1 MRRALPLLALLL
13 GCHND
18 KDGGGGNVGDDSGG
32 PDAPTLV
39 LTLDTDT
46 TRAGEALGYTLTVVQ
61 GDESTSVTADSLSSD
76 LEATLTFDDLS
87 LTPTLAGDHTLT
99 ALATWEGET
108 LEATAPLV
116 VTAGAATSLDLTLDG
131 GNFVA
136 GDSLGYTV
144 SATDAYGNAVDTSAA
159 TLAPSS
165 DDVTASGG
173 LLSGTVAGSYAL
185 TASLDGASDTEYFQI
200 LAGPAVSITLE
211 LSDTAL
217 EVGDSTTA
225 EVQVSD
231 AYGNAI
237 EDDYTLSV
245 DGSGATVLDGD
256 QISFP
261 EEGWYTVTATTADG
275 TELSDSVGP
284 LLVDSSG
291 PDLVIDSPERG
302 SWSEV
307 DSGTVTGT
315 VSDAWSD
322 VSELTVNG
330 AEVDVG
336 ADGSF
341 SADVGYTF
349 GLNVLDTEALDGDGN
364 STTDTRSVLE
374 GSFASYGA
382 TAPSAMVARM
392 NEGAGGL
399 DELEVLGEGLVEG
412 TDLDALIP
420 YPAYSYSQDTC
431 IDYWFGETCWT
442 WYSVNLYITSPS
454 IGSTDL
460 ELDPKST
467 GQLQAAFTVYNPRLN
482 WSASGTV
489 VGIGYSGS
497 GTISADS
504 ITATLLMTPSVS
516 GGDIGVSVDSVSV
529 SSSGFDFDF
538 DSWLYDALDYIGV
551 DIDGM
556 VRDYMEDAIADV
568 VYDEVP
574 SVVGDALQDLE
585 IGYSFDLADN
595 SYQFLA
601 VPDSVGVDETG
612 VTLGLGTTFSTSS
625 WTNSRTGLGSLY
637 YGYAQPT
644 WVGDTGTQIG
654 VSADFLNQVFY
665 AMWGGGLLNQ
675 TLTDEDLGLDV
686 ADLSLVLPGLT
697 DLTVTT
703 EPLLPPVVIPGKG
716 DDLLKMQVGDLLV
729 TIYDGEVSPDNVYMQ
744 VYVSADAGLALTAT
758 SDATL
763 SATLGTPDLYFD
775 VVYPD
780 ANSTAASSAEDLLTM
795 LVPLLLP
802 ELTSA
807 LGEIAIPEI
816 EGFTFSDITVTEE
829 GPDSGYTV
837 LSGQLSGG

>member
-18 KDGGGGNVGDDSGG
+18 KDGGGGNVGESGLPSG
-32 PDAPTLV
+32 PALV
-39 LTLDTDT
+39 LTLDSDT
-46 TRAGEALGYTLTVVQ
+46 TRAGESVGYTLSVVQ
-61 GDESTSVTADSLSSD
+61 GDETTSVSADSLSSD
-76 LEATLTFDDLS
+76 LEATLSFDDQS
-87 LTPTLAGDHTLT
+87 VSPTLAGDHTLT
-99 ALATWEGET
+99 AVATWEGEA
-108 LEATAPLV
+108 LEATAALV

-136 GDSLGYTV
+136 GDSLGYAVT
-144 SATDAYGNAVDTSAA
+144 ATDAYGNAVDTSDA
-159 TLAPSS
+159 TLTPSS
-165 DDVTASGG
+165 DDVTASSG
-173 LLSGTVAGSYAL
+173 LLSGTVAGSYSL
-185 TASLDGASDTEYFQI
+185 TASLDGASDLEYFQI
-200 LAGPAVSITLE
+200 LAGPAETITLT
-211 LSDTAL
+211 LSDTDL

-225 EVQVSD
+225 LVQVED

-237 EDDYTLSV
+237 DDDYTLSV
-245 DGSGATVLDGD
+245 DGSGTTVVDGD

-284 LLVDSSG
+284 LLVDSTG
-291 PDLVIDSPERG
+291 PELVIDSPERG
-302 SWSEV
+302 SWSEE
-307 DSGTVTGT
+307 DTGTVSGT

-336 ADGSF
+336 SDGSF
-341 SADVGYTF
+341 STDVGYTF
-349 GLNVLDTEALDGDGN
+349 GLNVLSTEAMDGDGN
-364 STTDTRSVLE
+364 LSTDTRSVLE

-392 NEGAGGL
+392 NEGEGGL
-399 DELEVLGEGLVEG
+399 DELEVLGEGLVES

-431 IDYWFGETCWT
+431 IDYWFGKTCWT
-442 WYSVNLYITSPS
+442 WYSVKLYITSPS

-460 ELDPKST
+460 QLDPKST
-467 GQLQAAFTVYNPRLN
+467 GQLQASFTVNDPHLN

-489 VGIGYSGS
+489 VGISYSGS

-504 ITATLLMTPSVS
+504 ITATLLMTPYVS
-516 GGDIGVSVDSVSV
+516 GGNIGVTVDSVAV

-556 VRDYMEDAIADV
+556 VRDYMEQAISDV

-574 SVVGDALQDLE
+574 AVVGDALQDLE

-595 SYQFLA
+595 TYQFLA

-612 VTLGLGTTFSTSS
+612 ITLGLGTTFSTSS
-625 WTNSRTGLGSLY
+625 WTSSRTGLGSLY

-686 ADLSLVLPGLT
+686 ADLALVLPGLT

-716 DDLLKMQVGDLLV
+716 DDLLKMEVGDLLV
-729 TIYDGEVSPDNVYMQ
+729 TIYDGEVAPDNIYMQ
-744 VYVSADAGLALTAT
+744 VYVTAEAGLDLTAT
-758 SDATL
+758 SSATL

-780 ANSTAASSAEDLLTM
+780 ANSAAASSTEDLLTL

-816 EGFTFSDITVTEE
+816 EGFGFSDISVTEE
-829 GPDSGYTV
+829 GADSGYTV
-837 LSGQLSGG
+837 LSGQLSAE